1 MYSSTCLLQLN
12 FHLLQQISYP
22 FIIAF
27 ISSIVIIPVIIKL
40 VEKFHL
46 FDKPDL
52 RKEHTDPIPTLGG
65 IAIVIGTL
73 LPLFLWQPSF
83 SVSGLYVMTAIVLI
97 FLMGIVDDMKD
108 LNASFKLFIELGV
121 AAMIAFGGIRITS
134 LHGLFGINELPIVV
148 QYIFTIVAI
157 AGVTNA
163 FNLIDGIDGLAG
175 GLSLISLVTAG
186 ALLLISGDD
195 FFALLAFAMAGGVA
209 GFLLFNYYP
218 AKIFMGDTGSL
229 VIGFMLAVLAIR
241 FMQVNIQPVG
251 EINNIPVIALS
262 LVLIPV
268 FDTLRVFI
276 FRIVNGKSAFS
287 PDKTHIH
294 HLLTNAGYNHGFV
307 SRLICFFHSLI
318 LLQVILFSHL
328 EQELVLLSS
337 FTLVTLITLVFKT
350 VGERRILLLEKS
362 FKFSLGKISLSQK
375 ENN

>member
-12 FHLLQQISYP
+12 FHLLEQISYP

-73 LPLFLWQPSF
+73 VPLFLWQPSF
-83 SVSGLYVMTAIVLI
+83 SVAELYVMAAIVLI
-97 FLMGIVDDMKD
+97 FLMGIGDDMKD
-108 LNASFKLFIELGV
+108 LNASFKLFIEMGV
-121 AAMIAFGGIRITS
+121 AAMIAYGGIRITS

-241 FMQVNIQPVG
+241 FMQVNIKPVG

-268 FDTLRVFI
+268 FDTIRVFV
-276 FRIVNGKSAFS
+276 FRILNGKSAFS
-287 PDKTHIH
+287 ADKTHIH
-294 HLLTNAGYNHGFV
+294 HLLTNAGYNHGLV
-307 SRLICFFHSLI
+307 SRLICFFHSLV

-328 EQELVLLSS
+328 EQELVLISS
-337 FTLVTLITLVFKT
+337 LTMVTLITLAFKT
-350 VGERRILLLEKS
+350 VGERRLLLLEKS
-362 FKFSLGKISLSQK
+362 FKFSLEKIGLSEKQ
-375 ENN
+375 NN